1 MTYARPGVYL
11 TETLLPAPIAQG
23 PSASAAGAVAAPFGQ
38 GPEAITYVTSWYQ
51 FSNLYGGYDAA
62 NLATFGVAQFFT
74 NGGRELYVKRI
85 MHSDAAAATATIVTS
100 SSATVA
106 TVTAINRGTQGNNL
120 SVTLTAGSVSDTY
133 TLSVYNQVGVNNV
146 LVEQYQNIVFTPS
159 TSSDYAP
166 TVINTVSS
174 YINITNAASG
184 TPVLEQY
191 GLTGGSNG
199 TAVADTDYT
208 SYGSTGTS
216 VWNQFSSIG
225 RDFVMFTPG
234 IWKTLASNQVGVIE
248 DAASWAGANN
258 SFYVVETNSGLTPDA
273 AIEFAQTTNIAGSSN
288 AAVYYPNLYIVDPLG
303 RSPQALRLVGPS
315 GSVAGLYLTT
325 DATRGVFKAPAGLT
339 AALNGVITTERAFT
353 TADLDDLNSG
363 IPSTGSGSPAPV
375 NAIRQVP
382 GSGIVVMGA
391 RTLLQDGTANRYVNM
406 RRSLIYIE
414 QTVKNLAQFA
424 LFENNDDVLWSRL
437 TSLITTFL
445 TSYYNQG
452 GLAGRAPSQAFYV
465 LCNST
470 NNSSTSIQNGIVNVQ
485 IGVAL
490 EYPAEFVVININQL
504 TA

>member
-1 MTYARPGVYL
+1 M
-11 TETLLPAPIAQG
+11 
-23 PSASAAGAVAAPFGQ
+23 
-38 GPEAITYVTSWYQ
+38 
-51 FSNLYGGYDAA
+51 
-62 NLATFGVAQFFT
+62 
-74 NGGRELYVKRI
+74 
-85 MHSDAAAATATIVTS
+85 
-100 SSATVA
+100 
-106 TVTAINRGTQGNNL
+106 
-120 SVTLTAGSVSDTY
+120 
-133 TLSVYNQVGVNNV
+133 
-146 LVEQYQNIVFTPS
+146 
-159 TSSDYAP
+159 
-166 TVINTVSS
+166 
-174 YINITNAASG
+174 
-184 TPVLEQY
+184 
-191 GLTGGSNG
+191 
-199 TAVADTDYT
+199 
-208 SYGSTGTS
+208 
-216 VWNQFSSIG
+216 
-225 RDFVMFTPG
+225 
-234 IWKTLASNQVGVIE
+234 
-248 DAASWAGANN
+248 
-258 SFYVVETNSGLTPDA
+258 
-273 AIEFAQTTNIAGSSN
+273 
-288 AAVYYPNLYIVDPLG
+288 YIVDPLG

-375 NAIRQVP
+375 NSIRQVP

-452 GLAGRAPSQAFYV
+452 GLAGSAPSQAFYV